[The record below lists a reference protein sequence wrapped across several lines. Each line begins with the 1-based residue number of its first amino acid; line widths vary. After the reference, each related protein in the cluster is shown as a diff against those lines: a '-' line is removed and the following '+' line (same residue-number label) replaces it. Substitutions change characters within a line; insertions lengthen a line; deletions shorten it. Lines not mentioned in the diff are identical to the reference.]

1 MLKAAALTITP
12 NKTSVIAASHVPSLQ
27 RSFPTAMVRRTPSAG
42 TAPVYDISSRQIAPL
57 SATLSIGA
65 RATAAQKRAY
75 RKQQLANTET
85 QLLQDFEF
93 PTLSHRIKVTP
104 DGDYILACG
113 VYPPQLHVYDVHE
126 LSLKYKRH
134 VNTDIV
140 DFQILEQS
148 YTKFALLTA
157 ERGIELHTPFGK
169 HFETRVPRFGR
180 DLMLHK
186 GTAEL
191 FIVGDGREAWRLNL
205 HQGRFLAPVET
216 VSGKGGGN
224 NVCGISTV
232 NSLLYFGGE
241 NATVDVWDSRIIA
254 RAKEPAG
261 VLDVYDALCAHD
273 SVTRRLMG
281 GSRPEI
287 TALRCDESD
296 GVSFSVG
303 TANGFVTLFD
313 LRMAGA
319 VSVRDHGNGMPIR
332 SIRLHDDGTHV
343 LSADTKSIKVWK
355 RDGGDVLVAIEP
367 DADVNHLCVVGSSG
381 VLFAAVEAPRVKT
394 FYVPALGN
402 APKWCAFLDNFTEEL
417 EGGRKIR
424 TDAHG
429 LDEDEEEVYENYK
442 FVSAE
447 ELEGLGLNH
456 LVGTDMLRA
465 YMHGYFVHQK
475 LYRRAVEVS
484 EPFAYEKYRR
494 EKAREKME
502 AERESRIA
510 KKTKKTRVKVNQNVV
525 EALQKGKGKKNK
537 VDLSVLEDERFSAM
551 FSNKDYAVDEEAERF
566 QHLNPSGTPKQMAQ
580 WERDEDD
587 SDEEYLEQFELVD
600 DGGEDT
606 AKSGDNT
613 TGEILSS
620 DESDESVSSDD
631 YEEDIDEESSIV
643 KLRKPREQSKRNK
656 AGSRRPKMYE
666 LGQVAALSGN
676 ADLRGRVSG
685 MAAKRIREEVSLGAR
700 LKNETVPDAKDVKG
714 RSRRGGKINKGN
726 RTRENG

>member
-1 MLKAAALTITP
+1 MKAAALIFSSSNP
-12 NKTSVIAASHVPSLQ
+12 ACLFTSLSIPSNSHF
-27 RSFPTAMVRRTPSAG
+27 RPTTMVRRAPSAG
-42 TAPVYDISSRQIAPL
+42 TAPVYDVSSRQITPL

-65 RATAAQKRAY
+65 RATAAQKRAH

-85 QLLQDFEF
+85 QLIQDFAF

-113 VYPPQLHVYDVHE
+113 VYPPQIHVYDVRE

-134 VNTDIV
+134 VTTDIV
-140 DFQILEQS
+140 DFQILEQN
-148 YTKFALLTA
+148 YGKFVLLTA
-157 ERGIELHTPFGK
+157 ERGVELHTPFGK

-216 VSGKGGGN
+216 MSGSARGN
-224 NVCGISTV
+224 NVCGISPV

-241 NATVDVWDSRIIA
+241 NATVDVWDSRNIA

-261 VLDVYDALCAHD
+261 MLDVYDALCTHD
-273 SVTRRLMG
+273 TVTRRLMG

-303 TANGFVTLFD
+303 TANGFVGLFD

-319 VSVRDHGNGMPIR
+319 VSVRDQGNGMPIR
-332 SIRLHDDGTHV
+332 SIRLHDDGAHV

-355 RDGGDVLVAIEP
+355 RSGGDVLVAIEP
-367 DADVNHLCVVGSSG
+367 DADVNHLCEIGSSG
-381 VLFAAVEAPRVKT
+381 VLFAAVEAPKVKT
-394 FYVPALGN
+394 FYVPALGT

-417 EGGRKIR
+417 EGGRTIR
-424 TDAHG
+424 TDANR
-429 LDEDEEEVYENYK
+429 LDEDEEVYENYK
-442 FVSAE
+442 FVSAD

-502 AERESRIA
+502 AERQSRIA
-510 KKTKKTRVKVNQNVV
+510 KKTKKVKVNQNVV
-525 EALQKGKGKKNK
+525 EALRKGKGKKGK
-537 VDLSVLEDERFSAM
+537 VDLSVLEDKRFSAM
-551 FSNKDYAVDEEAERF
+551 FSNKDYAVDEGAERF
-566 QHLNPSGTPKQMAQ
+566 QHLNPSGISKQRAQ
-580 WERDEDD
+580 GEEDENN

-600 DGGEDT
+600 EGSKD
-606 AKSGDNT
+606 AVKSSGSAI
-613 TGEILSS
+613 GLVLSS
-620 DESDESVSSDD
+620 DESDESNDSDD
-631 YEEDIDEESSIV
+631 GKEDIDTESSIV
-643 KLRKPREQSKRNK
+643 KLRKSREQSKKNMT
-656 AGSRRPKMYE
+656 GSRRPKMYE

-676 ADLRGRVSG
+676 AGLRGRVSG
-685 MAAKRIREEVSLGAR
+685 MAARRIREEVSLGAR
-700 LKNETVPDAKDVKG
+700 LKSGKAFDAEDKKG
-714 RSRRGGKINKGN
+714 RS
-726 RTRENG
+726 